1 MQTLQNATSN
11 LPNQVPSVISE
22 YLARE
27 VSLNRMIKLPLGIW
41 PSGTHISPV
50 GVIPKKNKSG
60 KWRLIV
66 DLSSPSGHSI
76 NDGISSERSSL
87 SYTSVDHLTSM
98 ILLEGQGSF
107 MVKADIKEAY
117 RMVPIHPQDQ
127 PLLGIMW
134 EDSVYIDKTLPF
146 GLCSAPKI
154 FFCNCRRNPM
164 DFESKRNL
172 KYHPLL
178 G

>member
-27 VSLNRMIKLPLGIW
+27 VSLNRMIKLPSGIW
-41 PSGTHISPV
+41 PSDTHISPV
-50 GVIPKKNKSG
+50 GVIPKKNKPG

-66 DLSSPSGHSI
+66 DLTSPLSHSI
-76 NDGISSERSSL
+76 NDGISPERSSL

-117 RMVPIHPQDQ
+117 RMVPIHPQIS
-127 PLLGIMW
+127 P
-134 EDSVYIDKTLPF
+134 Y
-146 GLCSAPKI
+146 
-154 FFCNCRRNPM
+154 
-164 DFESKRNL
+164 
-172 KYHPLL
+172 
-178 G
+178 

>member
-22 YLARE
+22 YLVRE
-27 VSLNRMIKLPLGIW
+27 VSLNRMIKLTSGIW

-50 GVIPKKNKSG
+50 GVISKKNKPG

-76 NDGISSERSSL
+76 NDGISPERSSL

-98 ILLEGQGSF
+98 ILLEGQ
-107 MVKADIKEAY
+107 D
-117 RMVPIHPQDQ
+117 
-127 PLLGIMW
+127 LLW
-134 EDSVYIDKTLPF
+134 
-146 GLCSAPKI
+146 
-154 FFCNCRRNPM
+154 
-164 DFESKRNL
+164 
-172 KYHPLL
+172 
-178 G
+178 